1 MEVACFAAL
10 NITQFGGDKNS
21 PLHKTTM
28 RPNARQS
35 AEFCQRRRSKCATH
49 DVEDETRRCTLIDL
63 ADFFYWGNL
72 SVGVGCEAVKNRSS
86 SRPNPLVMGVRPK
99 RLIQTLCCKE
109 VQQLMNCPEHVVKL
123 FRR

>member
-21 PLHKTTM
+21 PLHTTTM

-63 ADFFYWGNL
+63 SDIFYWGNL
-72 SVGVGCEAVKNRSS
+72 SVDVGHGAVKNRSS
-86 SRPNPLVMGVRPK
+86 SRPNPLVMSVRPE

-109 VQQLMNCPEHVVKL
+109 VQQLTTDELP
-123 FRR
+123 